1 MITRVIPMTLAH
13 FSRILLMVSCCILAA
28 CNSKGE
34 PKDPYNDKP
43 PEEIY
48 RIGTQALKKNHFGK
62 AVKAYQS
69 LERQYPFGEYTEQTQ
84 INLIYAYYRFNELPA
99 AMRAADNFIKLHP
112 RSVHL
117 DYAYYMRGMIKSAE
131 SIGFIAQFLPIDLTQ
146 RDTGFGEAAFA
157 NFQEFIQLFPQSPY
171 APDARQRMIALR
183 NDLAQEDIHIARYY
197 MRRGAYLGAANR
209 AQLVV
214 DHFPQTPAVNQA
226 LAIMVEAYTA
236 LDMKEQAENARQ
248 VLAANKAS

>member
-1 MITRVIPMTLAH
+1 MTLAH
-13 FSRILLMVSCCILAA
+13 FSRILFLTLCCVLAA

-43 PEEIY
+43 AEDIY
-48 RIGTQALKKNHFGK
+48 AIGTKALKKGHFGK
-62 AVKAYQS
+62 SVKAYES

-84 INLIYAYYRFNELPA
+84 LNLIYAHYRYNELPA
-99 AMRAADNFIKLHP
+99 AMRSADNFIKLHP
-112 RSVHL
+112 RSPHL
-117 DYAYYMRGMIKSAE
+117 DYAYYMRGMIRSAE

-146 RDTGFGEAAFA
+146 RDTGYGESAFA
-157 NFQEFIQLFPQSPY
+157 NFQEFVQAFPDSPY

-183 NDLAQEDIHIARYY
+183 NDLAMENIHIARYY

-209 AQLVV
+209 AQLVL

-226 LAIMVEAYTA
+226 LEIMNKAYTA
-236 LDMKEQAENARQ
+236 LDMKEQAQNAQ
-248 VLAANKAS
+248 EVLALNQAK